1 MSSALQAKHRWTY
14 SDLVALPDD
23 QLRHEL
29 IDGEHFVSP
38 SPATTHQQVSKRLFV
53 ALNAYVEHHR
63 LGEVL
68 YAPFDI
74 KLSAWTVLVPD
85 VVYFTASRFADV
97 VNEKHAT
104 AAPDLVVEILSPGT
118 RRRDLGRKRA
128 VYDREGVGEYW
139 IVDPDA
145 HTITVLRRPRSD
157 AGLTDVTVRAL
168 ANDDTLE
175 SPLFPGLKTRLRD
188 VFRSARANAPAR
200 R

>member
-38 SPATTHQQVSKRLFV
+38 SPATAHQEISKRLFR
-53 ALNAYVEHHR
+53 ALDAHVERHR

-85 VVYFTASRFADV
+85 LVFFTAARFADV
-97 VNEKHAT
+97 VNEKHAV

-157 AGLTDVTVRAL
+157 AGLTDVTVRAV
-168 ANDDTLE
+168 ADDDTLE
-175 SPLFPGLKTRLRD
+175 SPLFPGLKIRLRD
-188 VFRSARANAPAR
+188 IFRSARGRAAAR
-200 R
+200 T

>member
-53 ALNAYVEHHR
+53 ALNAYVDRHR

>member
-1 MSSALQAKHRWTY
+1 MSSALQAPHRWTY

-38 SPATTHQQVSKRLFV
+38 SPATAHQEISKRLFR
-53 ALNAYVEHHR
+53 ALDAHVERHR

-85 VVYFTASRFADV
+85 LVFFTAARFADV
-97 VNEKHAT
+97 VNEKHAV

-145 HTITVLRRPRSD
+145 HTITVLRRPRPE
-157 AGLTDVTVRAL
+157 AGLTDVTVPAL
-168 ANDDTLE
+168 ASGDILE
-175 SPLFPGLKTRLRD
+175 SPLFPGLKLRLRD
-188 VFRSARANAPAR
+188 VFRSARGRAPAR

>member
-1 MSSALQAKHRWTY
+1 MSSALQAKHRWSY

-38 SPATTHQQVSKRLFV
+38 SPTTTHQELSKRLFRTLD
-53 ALNAYVEHHR
+53 AFVERHR
-63 LGEVL
+63 LGELL

-85 VVYFTASRFADV
+85 LVYFTAARFEEV

-139 IVDPDA
+139 IVDPEA
-145 HTITVLRRPRSD
+145 QTITVLRRPRPD
-157 AGLTDVTVRAL
+157 AGLADVEVRAL
-168 ANDDTLE
+168 TGGGILE
-175 SPLFPGLKTRLRD
+175 SPLFPGLRVRLRD
-188 VFRSARANAPAR
+188 VFRSARGRAAAR
-200 R
+200 T

>member
-1 MSSALQAKHRWTY
+1 
-14 SDLVALPDD
+14 
-23 QLRHEL
+23 
-29 IDGEHFVSP
+29 
-38 SPATTHQQVSKRLFV
+38 V
-53 ALNAYVEHHR
+53 ALNAYVERHR

>member
-53 ALNAYVEHHR
+53 ALNAYVERHR